1 MLCNALWYL
10 TNQHSVIDEA
20 SRHKKNIQPVP
31 DVFSKYEGFNDLKR
45 KKLKSQ
51 PLKSTDL
58 KTHAEAI
65 YSLLL
70 KPVVNSSPEWKT
82 ESDNF
87 KQLANCMMCYSQYL
101 EGQQKATTS
110 YHALT
115 HPVRTI
121 GEHATVEHK
130 SSGVTIKS
138 KYSLLDAAMRE
149 AQLESPVFFMSLCM
163 LKNCLTL
170 LFKSTDF
177 LMNFNSLFL
186 LT

>member
-1 MLCNALWYL
+1 MKHAISYLFTNYFMSCIFLIVLCNALWYL

-82 ESDNF
+82 ESDN
-87 KQLANCMMCYSQYL
+87 
-101 EGQQKATTS
+101 
-110 YHALT
+110 
-115 HPVRTI
+115 
-121 GEHATVEHK
+121 
-130 SSGVTIKS
+130 
-138 KYSLLDAAMRE
+138 
-149 AQLESPVFFMSLCM
+149 
-163 LKNCLTL
+163 
-170 LFKSTDF
+170 
-177 LMNFNSLFL
+177 NSL
-186 LT
+186 

>member
-1 MLCNALWYL
+1 
-10 TNQHSVIDEA
+10 
-20 SRHKKNIQPVP
+20 
-31 DVFSKYEGFNDLKR
+31 
-45 KKLKSQ
+45 
-51 PLKSTDL
+51 
-58 KTHAEAI
+58 
-65 YSLLL
+65 
-70 KPVVNSSPEWKT
+70 
-82 ESDNF
+82 
-87 KQLANCMMCYSQYL
+87 MMCYSQYFI
-101 EGQQKATTS
+101 EQQKATTS

-149 AQLESPVFFMSLCM
+149 AQLEYPVFFMSLCM
-163 LKNCLTL
+163 LKNRLTL

>member
-1 MLCNALWYL
+1 MLCIALWYL

-31 DVFSKYEGFNDLKR
+31 VVFSKYEGFNDLKR

-65 YSLLL
+65 YNLLL
-70 KPVVNSSPEWKT
+70 KPFVNSSPEWKT

-87 KQLANCMMCYSQYL
+87 KQFANCMMCYSQYL
-101 EGQQKATTS
+101 EEQQKSTTS

-121 GEHATVEHK
+121 GEHATVEHR

-149 AQLESPVFFMSLCM
+149 AQLESPVFAC
-163 LKNCLTL
+163 
-170 LFKSTDF
+170 
-177 LMNFNSLFL
+177 
-186 LT
+186 

>member
-1 MLCNALWYL
+1 
-10 TNQHSVIDEA
+10 
-20 SRHKKNIQPVP
+20 
-31 DVFSKYEGFNDLKR
+31 
-45 KKLKSQ
+45 
-51 PLKSTDL
+51 
-58 KTHAEAI
+58 
-65 YSLLL
+65 
-70 KPVVNSSPEWKT
+70 
-82 ESDNF
+82 
-87 KQLANCMMCYSQYL
+87 MMCYSQYL
-101 EGQQKATTS
+101 IEQQKATTS

-149 AQLESPVFFMSLCM
+149 AQLEYPVFFMSLCM
-163 LKNCLTL
+163 LKNRLTL

>member
-1 MLCNALWYL
+1 
-10 TNQHSVIDEA
+10 
-20 SRHKKNIQPVP
+20 
-31 DVFSKYEGFNDLKR
+31 
-45 KKLKSQ
+45 
-51 PLKSTDL
+51 
-58 KTHAEAI
+58 
-65 YSLLL
+65 
-70 KPVVNSSPEWKT
+70 
-82 ESDNF
+82 
-87 KQLANCMMCYSQYL
+87 MMCYSQYL
-101 EGQQKATTS
+101 EEQQKATTS

-115 HPVRTI
+115 HPVRII

-149 AQLESPVFFMSLCM
+149 AQLESPVFFMSRCM
-163 LKNCLTL
+163 LKNRLTL

>member
-1 MLCNALWYL
+1 
-10 TNQHSVIDEA
+10 
-20 SRHKKNIQPVP
+20 
-31 DVFSKYEGFNDLKR
+31 
-45 KKLKSQ
+45 
-51 PLKSTDL
+51 
-58 KTHAEAI
+58 
-65 YSLLL
+65 
-70 KPVVNSSPEWKT
+70 
-82 ESDNF
+82 
-87 KQLANCMMCYSQYL
+87 MMCYSQYL

-163 LKNCLTL
+163 LKNRLTL